1 MEKISLNLES
11 SNGVVT
17 VLQGEAPKPHN
28 IEKLYY
34 TGYLLAPLEYLRTKM
49 MAEIN
54 QGDSVFVI
62 NTEKPEISLCSKINL
77 PDETRVLGRSE
88 IAKEIGMLKINKPD
102 GGFENMLEI
111 YKVFKKLGYLFKTVE
126 DHKAFLQKLLNFNI
140 KVQNIYNNADTLKG
154 KIDKGHNF
162 EVTGLPEVSILLNL
176 PIFAGQS
183 LTKSVMV
190 ELEVGERNSKP
201 EYFLVSYELDRIVEE
216 TKNIIISEVS
226 EFAYEKNIPVIMQ

>member
-34 TGYLLAPLEYLRTKM
+34 VGYLLAPLDYLRTKM

-54 QGDSVFVI
+54 QGNSVFVI
-62 NTEKPEISLCSKINL
+62 NTEKIEISLFSKINL
-77 PDETRVLGRSE
+77 PDETRVIGKSE
-88 IAKEIGMLKINKPD
+88 ISIEICMLRINKPD

-111 YKVFKKLGYLFKTVE
+111 YKVFKKLGYLFASVE

-154 KIDKGHNF
+154 KVDKGHNF

-176 PIFAGQS
+176 PIFAGQTS
-183 LTKSVMV
+183 TSAVVV
-190 ELEVGERNSKP
+190 ELEVGERNGKP
-201 EYFLVSYELDRIVEE
+201 EYFLVSYELDRIVQEAKKE
-216 TKNIIISEVS
+216 IFNMVS
-226 EFAYEKNIPVIMQ
+226 EFAFDNNIPVIYQ

>member
-1 MEKISLNLES
+1 
-11 SNGVVT
+11 

-28 IEKLYY
+28 LQKLTYG
-34 TGYLLAPLEYLRTKM
+34 GYLLSPLDYLRSKI
-49 MAEIN
+49 MAEID
-54 QGDSVFVI
+54 QGECVFII
-62 NTEKPEISLCSKINL
+62 NTESPMITLKAKINL
-77 PDETRVLGRSE
+77 VDETTVIGGST

-111 YKVFKKLGYLFKTVE
+111 YKVFKKLGYLFASVE

-154 KIDKGHNF
+154 KVDKGHNF

-176 PIFAGQS
+176 PIFAGQTS
-183 LTKSVMV
+183 TSAVVV

-216 TKNIIISEVS
+216 AKKEIFTMVS
-226 EFAYEKNIPVIMQ
+226 EFAFDNNIPVIYQ